1 MLIDSY
7 YQQGLKPLRT
17 LSFYRQ
23 FSFSASRLS
32 YFFLGHST
40 ISYHV
45 SEPTYTYSRHKSSS
59 DCENPPLYIKKGM
72 SLLILLTVIQ
82 TAKNIILWPQ
92 MVTELTIIIT
102 ISVEFRFYKSVK
114 MLLNQRSSHNLT
126 RRAPPRQGGGRE
138 FEPLRGYK
146 KRESQILI
154 YQEIAAFYFVLNL
167 LKD

>member
-1 MLIDSY
+1 MCLNQPIPILATSPPPIV
-7 YQQGLKPLRT
+7 K
-17 LSFYRQ
+17 
-23 FSFSASRLS
+23 
-32 YFFLGHST
+32 
-40 ISYHV
+40 I
-45 SEPTYTYSRHKSSS
+45 
-59 DCENPPLYIKKGM
+59 PLYIKKGM

-146 KRESQILI
+146 KESRKSLFTKRLRLFIL
-154 YQEIAAFYFVLNL
+154 F
-167 LKD
+167 